1 MGKKLHKVT
10 DEEWCQICKA
20 NDAVLFGVLYDRY
33 ENAVF
38 NKCYGFVHSERW

>member
-1 MGKKLHKVT
+1 VS
-10 DEEWCQICKA
+10 QICKA

-38 NKCYGFVHSERW
+38 NKCYGFVHSRDGADLTHDIFLFL